1 MHECVKLDTLL
12 LLVHASKVLR
22 HFIRG
27 NKMLIM
33 LDFLY
38 YISSLENLVAYILV
52 RYAKLDVVA
61 YMTVRY
67 VTLGKK

>member
-1 MHECVKLDTLL
+1 
-12 LLVHASKVLR
+12 
-22 HFIRG
+22 
-27 NKMLIM
+27 MLIK

-61 YMTVRY
+61 YMICYTR
-67 VTLGKK
+67 